1 VPWRASCSAW
11 HQTRRCAP
19 ICRPALLPKCS
30 WHAQVSN
37 PLRLINLLRL
47 AEWRLWFTLSFEWF
61 RLGACMLGI
70 LLRGVSF
77 GCTLCS
83 FQTFATMGLMPGLCW
98 PSRESHRVPAAL
110 AWNQAYAVA
119 FPVCGSG
126 AHAKQTAFLL
136 LRTRETPL
144 ACAFS
149 YNMSGFLFLDQL
161 NSQAASQSN
170 SRLQALADVCSLIT
184 QPNFIRSLRFF
195 FGTQNATVASRLSR
209 LLAHMQ
215 GIRSAP

>member
-1 VPWRASCSAW
+1 M
-11 HQTRRCAP
+11 
-19 ICRPALLPKCS
+19 
-30 WHAQVSN
+30 
-37 PLRLINLLRL
+37 
-47 AEWRLWFTLSFEWF
+47 RLWFTLSFACF

-70 LLRGVSF
+70 LARGVFF

-83 FQTFATMGLMPGLCW
+83 FQTFATMGLMLGLCW

-110 AWNQAYAVA
+110 AWNQTYAVA

-136 LRTRETPL
+136 PRTRETPL

-149 YNMSGFLFLDQL
+149 YTMSGFLFLDQL
-161 NSQAASQSN
+161 NSQAAEQSN
-170 SRLQALADVCSLIT
+170 SRVQHWQMLAPSSPSLNVT
-184 QPNFIRSLRFF
+184 RSFRFF
-195 FGTQNATVASRLSR
+195 FGAQNATVASRLSR
-209 LLAHMQ
+209 LLAPMQ